1 MKTMRFWVYGALA
14 TLASFAAGMNAA
26 LAADSVCNE
35 LKASTLVLRT
45 LPFHIYMTETQTF
58 ANSTLAK
65 AGGQIGMGGTKQ
77 SEEIS
82 TGKSI
87 YVLTD
92 GKWVDMQT
100 SLAAMEKDKDTD
112 PDTVKEMEESKC
124 KALPDEVMY
133 GQQARVYF
141 RSSPALGIETKLW
154 VSKSTN
160 RPVRTDTTNDSGA
173 MKILTVSRYEYGD
186 VRAPVGAVTMAEMVK
201 SKGGR

>member
-1 MKTMRFWVYGALA
+1 MKTMRFCVYAALA
-14 TLASFAAGMNAA
+14 TLASFTAGMNAA

-35 LKASTLVLRT
+35 LKGSTLVLRT

-65 AGGQIGMGGTKQ
+65 AGGQIGMGGTKP
-77 SEEIS
+77 S
-82 TGKSI
+82 
-87 YVLTD
+87 
-92 GKWVDMQT
+92 
-100 SLAAMEKDKDTD
+100 
-112 PDTVKEMEESKC
+112 EESKC